1 MLYNN
6 NFQVFCLN
14 PYFFL
19 NIFLPAKMFR
29 LFLRYG
35 QANIWPIVGEVGG
48 GGAKFDSEGGLTNQ
62 RP

>member
-1 MLYNN
+1 M
-6 NFQVFCLN
+6 
-14 PYFFL
+14 PKSIFFF